1 MAQPIPLRGTPRTG
15 PTPAVQGAVLP
26 PWPEP
31 RADRLM
37 KAVGCM
43 LFAYVWRVQ
52 DIFPVLGAIH
62 LPLLATG
69 VTLILYQA
77 SRQPWRS
84 VRQLRTPIVYIVLG
98 IFAVMLAGITTSL
111 WRSHSLSFALQDYL
125 QNVVFMG
132 LVAASIRSLRD
143 VEWYTALN
151 LYGALFY
158 AIFVNL
164 FFSVGAGGRL
174 SNLVY
179 YDANDFALILVLTVP
194 FAVYFL
200 RSQSGAR
207 RRMLGLV
214 ALAFFMLGIV
224 KSGSRGGFLGLLA
237 VLLYIL
243 IRYRA
248 IPTRTRLFATIGG
261 LALVAVLGS
270 TEYWDQM
277 RTIVHPESDYNWS
290 DPQGRREIWTRG
302 ISYVEQRPVLGIG
315 VGAFPVAEGTLSVI
329 GRELASRG
337 SGFKWSVAHNSFV
350 ETAAELGIPGIVLF
364 VSLLVVTIATM
375 ARIRSGRR
383 YGPLISKRETALG
396 QMMVGSLL
404 GYCVGGFFV
413 SAEYYSYLYFLV
425 GLAVGLD
432 KVLRLR
438 RRATMTAIAA
448 YVPQVRLSSVPAGS
462 LAAVKPPRP

>member
-1 MAQPIPLRGTPRTG
+1 
-15 PTPAVQGAVLP
+15 
-26 PWPEP
+26 
-31 RADRLM
+31 M

-214 ALAFFMLGIV
+214 AMAFFKLGKE
-224 KSGSRGGFLGLLA
+224 KSG
-237 VLLYIL
+237 
-243 IRYRA
+243 
-248 IPTRTRLFATIGG
+248 
-261 LALVAVLGS
+261 
-270 TEYWDQM
+270 
-277 RTIVHPESDYNWS
+277 
-290 DPQGRREIWTRG
+290 
-302 ISYVEQRPVLGIG
+302 
-315 VGAFPVAEGTLSVI
+315 
-329 GRELASRG
+329 
-337 SGFKWSVAHNSFV
+337 
-350 ETAAELGIPGIVLF
+350 
-364 VSLLVVTIATM
+364 
-375 ARIRSGRR
+375 
-383 YGPLISKRETALG
+383 
-396 QMMVGSLL
+396 
-404 GYCVGGFFV
+404 
-413 SAEYYSYLYFLV
+413 
-425 GLAVGLD
+425 
-432 KVLRLR
+432 
-438 RRATMTAIAA
+438 
-448 YVPQVRLSSVPAGS
+448 
-462 LAAVKPPRP
+462 

>member
-1 MAQPIPLRGTPRTG
+1 
-15 PTPAVQGAVLP
+15 
-26 PWPEP
+26 
-31 RADRLM
+31 M
-37 KAVGCM
+37 KAVGFM

-52 DIFPVLGAIH
+52 DIIPILGAIH

-69 VTLILYQA
+69 VTLLLYQA
-77 SRQPWRS
+77 SRQPWR
-84 VRQLRTPIVYIVLG
+84 RMAQLRTPIVYIVLG
-98 IFAVMLAGITTSL
+98 IFAVMLAGVSTSL

-125 QNVVFMG
+125 QNIVFMG
-132 LVAASIRSLRD
+132 LVAASIRSVRD

-158 AIFVNL
+158 AIFVSL
-164 FFSVGAGGRL
+164 FFSVDAGGRL
-174 SNLVY
+174 SDLVY
-179 YDANDFALILVLTVP
+179 YDANDFALILVLTIP

-200 RSQSGAR
+200 RSQSGSR

-214 ALAFFMLGIV
+214 AIGFFMLGIV
-224 KSGSRGGFLGLLA
+224 KSGSRGGFLGLLT

-248 IPTRTRLFATIGG
+248 IPTRVRLFAAVGG
-261 LALVAVLGS
+261 LGLVVVLGS
-270 TEYWDQM
+270 TEYWQQM
-277 RTIVHPESDYNWS
+277 RSIMHPETDYNWS

-302 ISYVEQRPVLGIG
+302 ISYVEQRPILGVG

-350 ETAAELGIPGIVLF
+350 ETAAELGIPGIILF
-364 VSLLVVTIATM
+364 VSLLITTIATM
-375 ARIRSGRR
+375 ARVRSGRR
-383 YGPLISKRETALG
+383 YGPLITNRETALG

-404 GYCVGGFFV
+404 GYCAGGFFV

-425 GLAVGLD
+425 GLAIGLD

-448 YVPQVRLSSVPAGS
+448 YVSPVRLSSMPSAS
-462 LAAVKPPRP
+462 MAAVRPPRP

>member
-1 MAQPIPLRGTPRTG
+1 
-15 PTPAVQGAVLP
+15 
-26 PWPEP
+26 
-31 RADRLM
+31 
-37 KAVGCM
+37 
-43 LFAYVWRVQ
+43 
-52 DIFPVLGAIH
+52 
-62 LPLLATG
+62 
-69 VTLILYQA
+69 
-77 SRQPWRS
+77 
-84 VRQLRTPIVYIVLG
+84 
-98 IFAVMLAGITTSL
+98 
-111 WRSHSLSFALQDYL
+111 
-125 QNVVFMG
+125 
-132 LVAASIRSLRD
+132 
-143 VEWYTALN
+143 
-151 LYGALFY
+151 
-158 AIFVNL
+158 
-164 FFSVGAGGRL
+164 
-174 SNLVY
+174 
-179 YDANDFALILVLTVP
+179 
-194 FAVYFL
+194 
-200 RSQSGAR
+200 
-207 RRMLGLV
+207 
-214 ALAFFMLGIV
+214 
-224 KSGSRGGFLGLLA
+224 
-237 VLLYIL
+237 
-243 IRYRA
+243 
-248 IPTRTRLFATIGG
+248 
-261 LALVAVLGS
+261 
-270 TEYWDQM
+270 
-277 RTIVHPESDYNWS
+277 
-290 DPQGRREIWTRG
+290 
-302 ISYVEQRPVLGIG
+302 VEQRPVLGIG